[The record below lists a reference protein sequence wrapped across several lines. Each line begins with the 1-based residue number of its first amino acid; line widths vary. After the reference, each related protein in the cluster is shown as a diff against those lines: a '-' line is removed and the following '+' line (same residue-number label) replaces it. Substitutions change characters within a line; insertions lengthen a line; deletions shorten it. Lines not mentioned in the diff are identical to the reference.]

1 MLGLAFRFK
10 MGLPALAI
18 HPVRW
23 VSKVQQTRRRK
34 NGGLLHFV
42 STARNFGS
50 GVRYGGLAAP
60 TEATRYGRD
69 CRTHSHPASSR
80 FSATC
85 VTFVQAAKGE
95 EAVHDYDYEGQRPD
109 LRCGG
114 PPPSSP

>member
-23 VSKVQQTRRRK
+23 VSKVQQTWRRK

-60 TEATRYGRD
+60 TEATRYDRD
-69 CRTHSHPASSR
+69 GRTHKPPR
-80 FSATC
+80 
-85 VTFVQAAKGE
+85 AAGWLALQVSGRGMPQRSTYY
-95 EAVHDYDYEGQRPD
+95 AVPERAQK
-109 LRCGG
+109 LAI
-114 PPPSSP
+114 